1 MEDSPGA
8 HAPAHNNSSRSSSH
22 GARQR
27 KTARGLTPPA
37 RSRTSSSS
45 SRGTGRE
52 TRYAAA
58 PPTRRTSL
66 WAVRRLGAHAPAFS
80 CLSRAGVWPLDQ
92 QAEAENKVWELA
104 TWEDDGCRPC
114 IASGKNRN
122 YSAIPEEARYRRI
135 PRPMDGERMMVASPA
150 LPQGRTRTILP
161 FLRKPG
167 TRG

>member
-1 MEDSPGA
+1 MPPERQRPPTKEG
-8 HAPAHNNSSRSSSH
+8 PRRSSSH

-27 KTARGLTPPA
+27 KKGQ
-37 RSRTSSSS
+37 
-45 SRGTGRE
+45 

-150 LPQGRTRTILP
+150 LPRGRTGTTLP
-161 FLRKPG
+161 FLRKPDTG
-167 TRG
+167 EFLGLWTVRG